1 MDNNYLEIYRE
12 RFFYNAYEKDAL
24 ILSLLFKYKPYYKIP
39 NTVGVGFPVKGLQS
53 VCDLLESKN
62 ISYVVYSSGQLIINK
77 EFKSPN
83 NTYTNYI
90 ELVNNMLQT
99 LGMTYENYV
108 RNLREKYMHDNVA
121 KKEQSTNVKNK
132 ANKNK
137 TGSQITVQPNDIC
150 EILFDDEVEPSLIK
164 ICQAVPVYTPTWT
177 GNHDQNSRNTSN
189 VEYKSDA
196 DFSKGEISSESPLA
210 KAILGKPVQTRFW
223 YKTENGFVSG
233 IILNIYR

>member
-1 MDNNYLEIYRE
+1 MNDNYLEIYRDG
-12 RFFYNAYEKDAL
+12 FFYNAYEKDAL

-39 NTVGVGFPVKGLQS
+39 NTVGAGFPVKGLQS

-62 ISYVVYSSGQLIINK
+62 ISYVVYSSRQLITNK
-77 EFKSPN
+77 EFKAPN
-83 NTYTNYI
+83 NAYADYI

-99 LGMTYENYV
+99 LGMTYETYV
-108 RNLREKYMHDNVA
+108 RKLREKYLNDNA
-121 KKEQSTNVKNK
+121 TKKEPSTKVTKK
-132 ANKNK
+132 TNKNEIE
-137 TGSQITVQPNDIC
+137 TQIIVQANDMC
-150 EILFDDEVEPSLIK
+150 EILFDDEIEPTLIK

-210 KAILGKPVQTRFW
+210 KAILGKPAQTRFW

-233 IILNIYR
+233 IILSIYR

>member
-1 MDNNYLEIYRE
+1 MNNNYLEIYRE
-12 RFFYNAYEKDAL
+12 GFFYNAYEKDAL
-24 ILSLLFKYKPYYKIP
+24 ILSSLFKYKPYYKIP
-39 NTVGVGFPVKGLQS
+39 NTVGTGFPVKGLQS

-62 ISYVVYSSGQLIINK
+62 ISYVVYSSRQLITNK

-83 NTYTNYI
+83 NTYANYI

-99 LGMTYENYV
+99 LGMTYETYV
-108 RNLREKYMHDNVA
+108 RKLREKYLNDSAA
-121 KKEQSTNVKNK
+121 KKEQPTKVTNNADKNE
-132 ANKNK
+132 
-137 TGSQITVQPNDIC
+137 TETQITVQVNDIC
-150 EILFDDEVEPSLIK
+150 EILFDDEIEPTLIK

-210 KAILGKPVQTRFW
+210 KAIIGKPVRTRFH
-223 YKTENGFVSG
+223 YKVNDNIVSG
-233 IILNIYR
+233 IILKTYK